1 MASAIPGLDVTELEQ
16 IDPKTLRPRMA
27 GSPPTAPAAPAQ
39 MPSSGG
45 MRRMVETAGQRLR
58 EASGYV
64 NGTTPQ
70 PGPMPAPRTGLRGA
84 LDTAGGAA
92 GKAMRVGGVAAAAYQ
107 PARDAY
113 DVARDAST
121 SKLDVATQTAE
132 GVGKGTAAWLGAQGG
147 AATGAAAGALFGPFA
162 PVAVPVGAALGG
174 IGGGVAGYYGADK
187 AIKSLRGAFGMD
199 ERSPLERIQA
209 RQGAASIHAI
219 PPAAQ
224 AAIAAAK
231 TTAQPAQPTALSSD
245 PRAFGPHPDL
255 NGPLA
260 SVPKALPPGVTPGTV
275 YKTRDASGN
284 VTYSGKDVKE
294 GATIADG
301 MGRPTGQLDS
311 GNAPGSATGGMDA
324 LNRELTSLRE
334 LGTARAAADPGWG
347 GGAAGM
353 GPSLRDIE
361 RKNAETTASSIDP
374 RTARRGER
382 QIDGMDKQDITTTQ
396 ANAQR
401 YGADAGLRGH
411 MYAADQQLRGTMA
424 NANAQSL
431 RTQMDMQFKNGNRAL
446 MAQIYQK
453 AGGDPQVAERMALA
467 SGLGDIAKEFSDA
480 HSRGQASEGKNQT
493 MQGTASDRVRED
505 LKVYIPGKDGGAPV
519 EDKAA
524 SQATLDTMRQLFPG
538 ITGSDP
544 AYYEANAPKIK
555 AMAGILGAARA
566 NKGVGLAEY
575 TPLANDPQ
583 KLTEMP
589 NWKGAT
595 LSRTDGLR
603 GAFTTNL
610 DRGEQVL
617 KTADGREINLGAL
630 DDTQVDLILKHAKTG
645 KWE

>member
-1 MASAIPGLDVTELEQ
+1 MASAIPGLDVTEL
-16 IDPKTLRPRMA
+16 DPKTLRPRMA
-27 GSPPTAPAAPAQ
+27 GSPIPNAPAAPAAPTQ

-45 MRRMVETAGQRLR
+45 MRRMAETAGQRLR

-92 GKAMRVGGVAAAAYQ
+92 GKAMRVGGGLAAAYQ
-107 PARDAY
+107 PAKETY
-113 DVARDAST
+113 DVARDNNT
-121 SKLDVATQTAE
+121 SKLDVATQAAE
-132 GVGKGTAAWLGAQGG
+132 STGKAASTWLG
-147 AATGAAAGALFGPFA
+147 TTS
-162 PVAVPVGAALGG
+162 GAALGAMTG
-174 IGGGVAGYYGADK
+174 PLAPVAIPVLATAGGVAGYYGADK

-231 TTAQPAQPTALSSD
+231 PPAAGPAPEAKQFSD
-245 PRAFGPHPDL
+245 PRDAGPHPDL

-260 SVPKALPPGVTPGTV
+260 SVPKALPPGVTPGAV

-311 GNAPGSATGGMDA
+311 GNAPGPATGGMDA

-334 LGTARAAADPGWG
+334 LGAARAAADPGWG

-382 QIDGMDKQDITTTQ
+382 QIDGMDKQDIPTTQ

-411 MYAADQQLRGTMA
+411 MYAADQQLKGTLV

-431 RTQMDMQFKNGNRAL
+431 RTQMEMQFKNGNRAL

-453 AGGDPQVAERMALA
+453 AGGDLAVAKKMALA
-467 SGLGDIAKEFSDA
+467 NGLDPQTFEQALAAD
-480 HSRGQASEGKNQT
+480 QASTARTQDT
-493 MQGTASDRVRED
+493 QAQASDRVRAD
-505 LKVYIPGKDGGAPV
+505 LKSFVADEDGKMA
-519 EDKAA
+519 EDPSG
-524 SQATLDTMRQLFPG
+524 SQAKFDAIRQVFPG
-538 ITGSDP
+538 ITGTDP
-544 AYYEANAPKIK
+544 AYYDQHSPKIK
-555 AMAGILGAARA
+555 SLAGIYDKARTMP
-566 NKGVGLAEY
+566 KMGVDAINPFSTAD
-575 TPLANDPQ
+575 TPLSS
-583 KLTEMP
+583 MP
-589 NWKGAT
+589 DWKGGT
-595 LSRTDGLR
+595 LTRASGLR
-603 GAFTTNL
+603 GPLTPGIANGDYYMTT
-610 DRGEQVL
+610 
-617 KTADGREINLGAL
+617 KDGRDIPLGQLDEAQVNLIREH
-630 DDTQVDLILKHAKTG
+630 TKTG
-645 KWE
+645 KWHNK

>member
-27 GSPPTAPAAPAQ
+27 GSPIPNAPVAGGMPTA
-39 MPSSGG
+39 GG

-70 PGPMPAPRTGLRGA
+70 PGPMPAPQTGLRGA
-84 LDTAGGAA
+84 LDTAGKIA
-92 GKAMRVGGVAAAAYQ
+92 GKTMRVGGAAAAAYQ
-107 PARDAY
+107 PAKETY
-113 DVARDAST
+113 DVARDNNT
-121 SKLDVATQTAE
+121 SKLDVATQAAE
-132 GVGKGTAAWLGAQGG
+132 GTGKAASTWLG
-147 AATGAAAGALFGPFA
+147 TTS
-162 PVAVPVGAALGG
+162 GAALGAMTG
-174 IGGGVAGYYGADK
+174 PLAPVAIPVLATAGGVAGYYGADK

-199 ERSPLERIQA
+199 ERSPLEQMQA
-209 RQGAASIHAI
+209 RQGSVSVHAI

-260 SVPKALPPGVTPGTV
+260 SVPKDLPPGVTPGAV

-311 GNAPGSATGGMDA
+311 GNAPGPATGGMDA

-334 LGTARAAADPGWG
+334 LGAARAAADPGWG

-411 MYAADQQLRGTMA
+411 MYAADQQLKGTLV

-431 RTQMDMQFKNGNRAL
+431 RTNMEMNMKLGQRQL

-453 AGGDPQVAERMALA
+453 AGGDLAVAKKMALA
-467 SGLGDIAKEFSDA
+467 NGLDPQTFEQALAAD
-480 HSRGQASEGKNQT
+480 QASTARTQDT
-493 MQGTASDRVRED
+493 QAQASDRVRAD
-505 LKVYIPGKDGGAPV
+505 LKSFVADEDGKMI
-519 EDKAA
+519 EDPAA
-524 SQATLDTMRQLFPG
+524 SQAKFDTIRQVFPG
-538 ITGSDP
+538 ITGTDP
-544 AYYEANAPKIK
+544 AYYDQNSPQIK
-555 AMAGILGAARA
+555 ALAGIYDKVRTMPQMGWDKV
-566 NKGVGLAEY
+566 NPFNTPD
-575 TPLANDPQ
+575 TPLSS
-583 KLTEMP
+583 MP
-589 NWKGAT
+589 NWQGGT
-595 LSRTDGLR
+595 LTRASGLR
-603 GAFTTNL
+603 GPLTPGIANGGYYMTT
-610 DRGEQVL
+610 
-617 KTADGREINLGAL
+617 KDGRDIPLGQL
-630 DDTQVDLILKHAKTG
+630 DEAQVGLIREHTKSG
-645 KWE
+645 KWHNK

>member
-1 MASAIPGLDVTELEQ
+1 MASAIPGLDVTEL
-16 IDPKTLRPRMA
+16 DPKTPRMA
-27 GSPPTAPAAPAQ
+27 GSPPTAQ

-92 GKAMRVGGVAAAAYQ
+92 GKAMRVGGGLAAAYE
-107 PARDAY
+107 PARDTY

-121 SKLDVATQTAE
+121 SKLDVATQAAE
-132 GVGKGTAAWLGAQGG
+132 GVGKGTAAWLGMQGG
-147 AATGAAAGALFGPFA
+147 AATGAAAGAMFGPFA

-174 IGGGVAGYYGADK
+174 IGGGLAGYHGADK
-187 AIKSLRGAFGMD
+187 AIKGLRGAFGMD
-199 ERSPLERIQA
+199 ERSPLEQMQA
-209 RQGAASIHAI
+209 RQGSVSVHAI
-219 PPAAQ
+219 PPTAQ
-224 AAIAAAK
+224 AAISAAK
-231 TTAQPAQPTALSSD
+231 TAAQPAQPTLPSTD
-245 PRAFGPHPDL
+245 PRDAGPHPDL

-260 SVPKALPPGVTPGTV
+260 SVPKELPPGMSPGAV
-275 YKTRDASGN
+275 YKTRDANGL
-284 VTYSGKDVKE
+284 VTYSGRDVKE
-294 GATIADG
+294 GATIANG
-301 MGRPTGQLDS
+301 MGAPVGRLDS
-311 GNAPGSATGGMDA
+311 GQYPGAPATGGMDA
-324 LNRELTSLRE
+324 LNREMTSLRD
-334 LGTARAAADPGWG
+334 LGVARAAADPGWG
-347 GGAAGM
+347 GGASGM

-411 MYAADQQLRGTMA
+411 MYAADQQLKGTLA

-431 RTQMDMQFKNGNRAL
+431 RTSMEMNMKFGQRQL

-453 AGGDPQVAERMALA
+453 AGGNPQIAEQMALA

-480 HSRGQASEGKNQT
+480 HSRGQAAEGKNQT

-505 LKVYIPGKDGGAPV
+505 LKVYVPGKDGGPPV

-524 SQATLDTMRQLFPG
+524 SQATLDTMRGLFPG

-555 AMAGILGAARA
+555 AMAGILGAART
-566 NKGVGLAEY
+566 NKGIGLAEY

-595 LSRTDGLR
+595 ISRTDGLR
-603 GAFTTNL
+603 GAFTFGGL
-610 DRGEQVL
+610 ERGHHVL
-617 KTADGREINLGAL
+617 KTADGKEINLGAL
-630 DDTQVDLILKHAKTG
+630 DDTQVDLIRKHAKTG

>member
-27 GSPPTAPAAPAQ
+27 GSPPTAPAQ
-39 MPSSGG
+39 MPSAGG
-45 MRRMVETAGQRLR
+45 MRRMVETVGQRLR
-58 EASGYV
+58 DGANYV
-64 NGTTPQ
+64 NGTAPQ
-70 PGPMPAPRTGLRGA
+70 PGSTPAPATGLRGVA
-84 LDTAGGAA
+84 QTASNAA
-92 GKAMRVGGVAAAAYQ
+92 GKALRVGGGLATAYQ

-113 DVARDAST
+113 DVARDANT

-132 GVGKGTAAWLGAQGG
+132 GVGKGTAAWLGMQG
-147 AATGAAAGALFGPFA
+147 GAAAGAAAGTLGGPLA
-162 PVAVPVGAALGG
+162 PVTVPVGAALGG

-231 TTAQPAQPTALSSD
+231 PPAAGPAPEAKQFSD
-245 PRAFGPHPDL
+245 PRDAGPHPDL

-260 SVPKALPPGVTPGTV
+260 SVPKALPPGVTPGAV

-311 GNAPGSATGGMDA
+311 GNAPGPATGGMDA

-411 MYAADQQLRGTMA
+411 MYAADQQLKGTLV

-431 RTQMDMQFKNGNRAL
+431 RTQMEMQFKNGNRAL

-453 AGGDPQVAERMALA
+453 AGGDLAMAKKMALA
-467 SGLGDIAKEFSDA
+467 NGLDPQTFEQALAAD
-480 HSRGQASEGKNQT
+480 QASTARTQDT
-493 MQGTASDRVRED
+493 QAQASDRVRAD
-505 LKVYIPGKDGGAPV
+505 LKSFVADKDGKMA
-519 EDKAA
+519 EDPSG
-524 SQATLDTMRQLFPG
+524 SQAKFDAIRQVFPG
-538 ITGSDP
+538 ITGTDP
-544 AYYEANAPKIK
+544 AYYDQHSPKIK
-555 AMAGILGAARA
+555 SLAGIYDKARTMP
-566 NKGVGLAEY
+566 KMGVDALNPFSTAD
-575 TPLANDPQ
+575 TPLSS
-583 KLTEMP
+583 MP
-589 NWKGAT
+589 DWKGGT
-595 LSRTDGLR
+595 LTRASGLR
-603 GAFTTNL
+603 GPLTPGIANGDYYMTT
-610 DRGEQVL
+610 
-617 KTADGREINLGAL
+617 KDGRDIPLGQL
-630 DDTQVDLILKHAKTG
+630 DEAQVGLIREHTKTG
-645 KWE
+645 KWHNK